1 MDEFRPTRR
10 QVLAAG
16 AGGSFLAAFTRWA
29 APAGGAPGGDPAPT
43 DPADLTLVEILP
55 AHGSRTDRLLPPSHR
70 W

>member
-16 AGGSFLAAFTRWA
+16 AAAPFLAAWSQWRGA
-29 APAGGAPGGDPAPT
+29 AAEAASS

-55 AHGSRTDRLLPPSHR
+55 LL
-70 W
+70 